1 MKQVPVCTCVRKIRN
16 LICCYVKICL
26 HFYIFTLTVMA
37 CVHTNVNHLHK
48 WGIGLAVNIT
58 MVLIFDGNLEICA
71 HVRRNLCHFSCL
83 RHLIRPK
90 AIANKFCSPK
100 MPIFLHACAKRS
112 ELPSIIKTMKYYRQ
126 GPSKGMWGASFR

>member
-1 MKQVPVCTCVRKIRN
+1 MKQVPVCTCVRKIRD

-71 HVRRNLCHFSCL
+71 HVRRYLCNLIYL
-83 RHLIRPK
+83 RHSIRSR
-90 AIANKFCSPK
+90 AIPNW
-100 MPIFLHACAKRS
+100 IFSS
-112 ELPSIIKTMKYYRQ
+112 ENTYFPSCMRII
-126 GPSKGMWGASFR
+126 F